1 MKTLSAVLL
10 ALELAVIPAS
20 AQVQIDKRRPASK
33 AGAVSIENSFG
44 SIKVIGW
51 DKEEVAVT
59 GTLAAGAEGID
70 LSGDS
75 EEVSVQVGV
84 PNAWLYGSGDDSEY
98 RSALEIH
105 VPKKSSISI
114 EAINATTSVEAVEGE
129 IQIESTNGGIS
140 VSGAV
145 RSIDINTVTGAVLVS
160 AAGSEM
166 RVESVAGD
174 VTVRGAAKEVEIS
187 TVSGAIQVSGK
198 DFQRADLKTTSGEVR
213 FEGTLAREGG
223 VEIETFSGN
232 AQIQLQPE
240 ARARFHL
247 VTFSGQITNDIGG
260 KPTRNERN
268 NPYQELRFSTG
279 LDDFDISAKTY
290 SGNITLKVNRGATGS
305 APEAKPAPAS
315 KGHSD

>member
-10 ALELAVIPAS
+10 ALELAMLPAS

-33 AGAVSIENSFG
+33 AGVVSIENSFG

-70 LSGDS
+70 LSGDG
-75 EEVSVQVGV
+75 EEVSIDVEV
-84 PNAWLYGSGDDSEY
+84 PHAWLYGSGDDSEY
-98 RSALEIH
+98 RSDLEVR
-105 VPKKSSISI
+105 VPKRSSVSV
-114 EAINATTSVEAVEGE
+114 ETINGSSSVEAVEGE
-129 IQIESTNGGIS
+129 IQIESTNGGVS
-140 VSGAV
+140 VSGAQ
-145 RSIDINTVTGAVLVS
+145 RSIDIDSVTGAVLVS
-160 AAGSEM
+160 ASGSEM
-166 RVESVAGD
+166 RIESVSGD
-174 VTVRGAAKEVEIS
+174 VTVRGAAREVQIS

-198 DFQRADLKTTSGEVR
+198 DFERAELKTTSGEVR

-232 AQIQLQPE
+232 AQIQLPQE

-247 VTFSGQITNDIGG
+247 VTFSGQIVNDIGP
-260 KPTRNERN
+260 KPTRNERS

-279 LDDFDISAKTY
+279 LDEFEISAKTF
-290 SGNITLKVNRGATGS
+290 SGNITLKVNRTSSGS
-305 APEAKPAPAS
+305 APEPKPAPTS
-315 KGHSD
+315 KGNL